1 MPTCT
6 DTLVGL
12 NLHFGESVQ
21 KAKKNISLYLHV
33 AENIK
38 AHSTM
43 PRAQ

>member
-6 DTLVGL
+6 DTLMGL
-12 NLHFGESVQ
+12 NSHFGGRVQ
-21 KAKKNISLYLHV
+21 RVKKNTLLYLHV
-33 AENIK
+33 TENIK